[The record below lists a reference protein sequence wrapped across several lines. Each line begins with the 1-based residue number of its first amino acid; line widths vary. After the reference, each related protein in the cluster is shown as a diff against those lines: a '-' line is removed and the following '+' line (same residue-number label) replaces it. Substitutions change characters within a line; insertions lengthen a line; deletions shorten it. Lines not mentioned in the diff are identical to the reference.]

1 MKLFIREHLLLI
13 IVQCIQ
19 MGAFM
24 GILLLARFD
33 DIAII
38 AYCIFISFFILLL
51 YLIYMYWTRKNFYKK
66 MSNSIAALDVSLEKL
81 DMAPISKHLQKVL
94 KTQYNAYE
102 SNRLALEKKQEQ
114 YFMFLDRWIH
124 QMKTPVSVLNL
135 MAKDLDEPEAS
146 NFQEEIDRLQKGLNM
161 VLYMSRVR
169 MMEHDF
175 RIQRL
180 DLLLIVQDVMK
191 EHKRLFIR
199 NKVYPKIHIPENT
212 MIETDEKWFHFIWT
226 QLIENAV
233 KYSTGKSNR
242 IDIFYTETNKRKV
255 LSIADEGVGIPGEDI
270 QRIFDPFYTGENGR
284 VFREST
290 GIGLY
295 LVQEVCTY
303 LGHHIEVESTVH
315 KGTTFHL
322 VF

>member
-19 MGAFM
+19 TGAFM

-66 MSNSIAALDVSLEKL
+66 MSNSIATLDVSLEKL

-124 QMKTPVSVLNL
+124 QMKTPASVLNL

-169 MMEHDF
+169 MMENDF

-233 KYSTGKSNR
+233 KYSTGKSNQ
-242 IDIFYTETNKRKV
+242 IHIFYTETNKRKV

-270 QRIFDPFYTGENGR
+270 QRIFDPFYTGE
-284 VFREST
+284 
-290 GIGLY
+290 
-295 LVQEVCTY
+295 
-303 LGHHIEVESTVH
+303 
-315 KGTTFHL
+315 
-322 VF
+322 